1 MIAVTFALPA
11 ESSSFLRRLRKK
23 SRSDQSGIR
32 IIRGEIDDRKI
43 KVLYTGVGET
53 ICRQRMAA
61 LLRGRQFKYLISAGF
76 AGALS
81 DRLHV
86 GDLFLAEN
94 FSTVKQSETCSALS
108 KLSIHAADLL
118 TVPSIIDSDMERE
131 RIAQT
136 TGADAADMETEFIAR
151 VCAERA
157 LPLLSLRVISDT
169 PSHPFPAPSRILFDI
184 ERQRTD
190 AMKFAL
196 HFLRHPNRVRRLIQ
210 FATTIGQ
217 ARETLASAIVT
228 LARELRP

>member
-53 ICRQRMAA
+53 ICRQRIAA

-108 KLSIHAADLL
+108 KLSIHAAHLL
-118 TVPSIIDSDMERE
+118 TVPSIIDSDMKRE

-151 VCAERA
+151 ACAERA

-169 PSHPFPAPSRILFDI
+169 PSEPFPAPAHVLFDTAK
-184 ERQRTD
+184 QRID
-190 AMKFAL
+190 LAKLSAF
-196 HFLRHPNRVRRLIQ
+196 FLTHPSRLPCLIQ
-210 FATTIGQ
+210 FTKRIAR
-217 ARETLASAIVT
+217 ARETLATALVDIIQN
-228 LARELRP
+228 L